1 MLEGFVMW
9 VSRGG
14 FGLQIF
20 DGHSDIFTD
29 VLRRRLAGERQV
41 LEWVH
46 LPLLRAGGIT
56 GGCLVLWV
64 DPPHTDAPAAR
75 LRALC
80 QAVRE
85 ELAECETAVLVHDL
99 AELQAAEAAG
109 RFAILLGMEGLDA
122 IGTDASAVDALYDF
136 GVRHAMLTWN
146 NDNALAGGAGGDPA
160 RGLTAAGRQVLARL
174 EARRMIVDVSHLNDA
189 SFWDVLRA
197 AHGPVIAS
205 HSDARAL
212 ADVPRNLTDAQLRA
226 IADTGGLVGLN
237 AFKGFVAQDPAAQT
251 LDTFARHAA
260 HIAETI
266 GVRHLALGFDFN
278 EYLHQDAM
286 ASYNPQDNPNVP
298 GLEDASKA
306 QAFIDALRAV
316 GFSEDEL
323 AQIAWQNWHRFI
335 GALLG

>member
-1 MLEGFVMW
+1 M
-9 VSRGG
+9 
-14 FGLQIF
+14 QIF

-41 LEWVH
+41 LERVH

-99 AELQAAEAAG
+99 AELEAAEAAG
-109 RFAILLGMEGLDA
+109 RFAILLGLEGLDA

-136 GVRHAMLTWN
+136 GARHAMLTWN
-146 NDNALAGGAGGDPA
+146 NDNALAGGAKGYPA

-197 AHGPVIAS
+197 VHGPVIAS
-205 HSDARAL
+205 HSNARAVNE
-212 ADVPRNLTDAQLRA
+212 VPRNLTDAQLRA

-237 AFKGFVAQDPAAQT
+237 AFKGFVATDPAAQT

-266 GVRHLALGFDFN
+266 GCDHLALGFDFN
-278 EYLHQDAM
+278 DYLHRDAM
-286 ASYNPQDNPNVP
+286 ASYNDAANPNVP
-298 GLEDASKA
+298 GLENASKA
-306 QAFIDALRAV
+306 QAFIERLRAA
-316 GFSEDEL
+316 GFSENEL
-323 AQIAWQNWHRFI
+323 AQITSENWYRLI
-335 GALLG
+335 GTVLG